1 MPWLF
6 RLSNRE
12 LLLVEVQISK
22 GENRVSKKSS
32 STGAA
37 GKDFELEM
45 TPIRR
50 IQLTL
55 HRYPWLSSLIVL
67 LGVVIAF
74 GTVNERFLLPST
86 ISLMVQQTVIVGSLA
101 IAQALI
107 ILTAGIDLSIGS
119 IMIFGQMVMAN
130 LAVFT
135 FASNVLPIAGQD
147 PYLAI
152 ALGIIA
158 ATAAGALNGFLIVR
172 FSLPPFI
179 VTLGTWS
186 IFMGLTLIFFRA
198 RTIQG
203 PEMPETLLFLGEGFP
218 VGPFFITYGLV
229 VMFALYF
236 VVAWVLRNTAWGKH
250 VYAVGDD
257 PAAAA
262 LTGINTNR
270 VLFSVYLVAGLI
282 MGITALITIGRVGSA
297 SPNVDPML
305 NLQSITAVVIGGIS
319 LFGGRGAVVGALIG
333 SLIVVAVEMGLSL
346 AGVDQAYRTAA
357 IGVLVIVAVGIDQWI
372 RKVKV

>member
-1 MPWLF
+1 VLWLF
-6 RLSNRE
+6 QLSDCE
-12 LLLVEVQISK
+12 LQSIAVQIFK
-22 GENRVSKKSS
+22 GENRVSKQSS
-32 STGAA
+32 SQGAA
-37 GKDFELEM
+37 GKDFALKM
-45 TPIRR
+45 SPIRR

-55 HRYPWLSSLIVL
+55 HRYPWISSLVVL
-67 LGVVIAF
+67 LGVVLAF

-86 ISLMVQQTVIVGSLA
+86 ISLMVQQTVIVGTLA
-101 IAQALI
+101 LAQALI

-119 IMIFGQMVMAN
+119 IMIFGQMLMAN

-135 FASNVLPIAGQD
+135 FASNVLPIAGQN

-158 ATAAGALNGFLIVR
+158 STAAGAFNGFLIVR

-186 IFMGLTLIFFRA
+186 IFMGLTLILFKA

-203 PEMPETLLFLGEGFP
+203 PEMPEPLLILGQGLP
-218 VGPFFITYGLV
+218 LGPFFITYGLV
-229 VMFALYF
+229 VMFALYV

-250 VYAVGDD
+250 LYAVGDD

-262 LTGINTNR
+262 LSGINTTR

-282 MGITALITIGRVGSA
+282 MGIAALITIGRVGSA

-319 LFGGRGAVVGALIG
+319 LFGGRGAVPGALIG

-346 AGVDQAYRTAA
+346 AGVDQAYRVAA
-357 IGVLVIVAVGIDQWI
+357 IGVLVISAVGIDQWI